1 MMINL
6 IVHSFIFKQV
16 KRSEFISILI
26 HPYLTNILSKL
37 LIWYILF
44 VIKFTLTIEDQ

>member
-1 MMINL
+1 MASIHHYIIILNLMMINL

-16 KRSEFISILI
+16 KRSEFISMLI

-37 LIWYILF
+37 LI
-44 VIKFTLTIEDQ
+44 

>member
-1 MMINL
+1 MASIHHYIIILNLMMINL

-37 LIWYILF
+37 LI
-44 VIKFTLTIEDQ
+44 